1 MQFLTVSQRVEGA
14 QAPGEELVR
23 AEVQRA
29 LVLYAE
35 GHMRQLWHRTDGP
48 GACVLW
54 EVEDEGRL
62 RELLKSLPMF
72 QAGLVGVT
80 VIPLRPWAGFAPE
93 KAVDRPQENK

>member
-1 MQFLTVSQRVEGA
+1 MQFLTVSRRVESAG
-14 QAPGEELVR
+14 APGDALVR

-35 GHMRQLWHRTDGP
+35 GYMRQLWHRSDGP

-54 EVEDEGRL
+54 EVEDDRQLWEM
-62 RELLKSLPMF
+62 LKSLPLL
-72 QAGLVGVT
+72 QAGMVEVT

-93 KAVDRPQENK
+93 SPANRPEENK